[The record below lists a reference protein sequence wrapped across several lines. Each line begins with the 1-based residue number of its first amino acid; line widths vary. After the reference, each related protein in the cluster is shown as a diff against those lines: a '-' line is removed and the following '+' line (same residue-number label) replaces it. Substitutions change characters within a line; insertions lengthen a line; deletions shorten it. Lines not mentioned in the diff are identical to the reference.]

1 MFLQSLILEN
11 FLCPCWQGKQNFLD
25 REELLGGHIRLG
37 TGMQI
42 FRKKIADLDFFFFFQ
57 SQPLQHKSVEL
68 THSQRMEHCGSL
80 QKSQVNQSYQGQE
93 TFLFFR
99 ANLILAIAMLG
110 RNFSLELLYN
120 YCSYILFC
128 RKGCTTACHV
138 PY

>member
-11 FLCPCWQGKQNFLD
+11 FLCPCWQGKHSFLD
-25 REELLGGHIRLG
+25 REELLGGH
-37 TGMQI
+37 MQACR
-42 FRKKIADLDFFFFFQ
+42 FSGKKQLTWIFFFFFFFK
-57 SQPLQHKSVEL
+57 SQPLQHRSVEL
-68 THSQRMEHCGSL
+68 THSQRMEHCDSL

-110 RNFSLELLYN
+110 RNFSLELLYK

-128 RKGCTTACHV
+128 RKGCTTSCHV